1 MAAMISTIHIVARER
16 AHLRKRV
23 LFCFQPGEEGKR
35 GAEKLFSNHPTL
47 TEPVNCCFAI
57 HFHNAI
63 KPGQIKIEAGPVT
76 ALSNRFT
83 ITIQGRSAHCLAPQA
98 GIDANYIGCTLV
110 SQLYALSAQ
119 TIAPMEGSSLVI
131 VKVEGGSSV
140 AKVSDNFTI

>member
-1 MAAMISTIHIVARER
+1 M
-16 AHLRKRV
+16 
-23 LFCFQPGEEGKR
+23 
-35 GAEKLFSNHPTL
+35 
-47 TEPVNCCFAI
+47 
-57 HFHNAI
+57 
-63 KPGQIKIEAGPVT
+63 T

>member
-1 MAAMISTIHIVARER
+1 
-16 AHLRKRV
+16 
-23 LFCFQPGEEGKR
+23 
-35 GAEKLFSNHPTL
+35 
-47 TEPVNCCFAI
+47 
-57 HFHNAI
+57 
-63 KPGQIKIEAGPVT
+63 VT